1 MKEYR
6 KMSLKKGVLALCT
19 ASPLA
24 GAAFAQ
30 TPPPPPGADA
40 PPAASGSAP
49 VYDPG
54 QLPAFKGSV
63 EQFTLTPRGDI
74 DGFILADGTE
84 VKTPPHLSTEIAAT
98 LRKGDAVTIH
108 GLKAAA
114 MPLIQATAVTNNS
127 SGQTVVDNGPP
138 PKGPKGRHGPHRG
151 PGQATVQGRVRTT
164 LHGPRGDVNG
174 ALLEDDTVLRLP
186 PPEAARFAALLAPGQ
201 SVTVQ
206 GREAGSVLGRVIE
219 ATAIGQSSARLSKVK
234 APPPPPP
241 PGGPE
246 PRH

>member
-1 MKEYR
+1 
-6 KMSLKKGVLALCT
+6 MSFKKGVLALCT
-19 ASPLA
+19 ASLLA
-24 GAAFAQ
+24 SAAFAQ
-30 TPPPPPGADA
+30 TPAPNADA
-40 PPAASGSAP
+40 PATAPGSAP

-114 MPLIQATAVTNNS
+114 MPLIQATSVTNDA

-138 PKGPKGRHGPHRG
+138 PKGPKGHHGPDRG
-151 PGQATVQGRVRTT
+151 PGQARPCRAACARPCT
-164 LHGPRGDVNG
+164 GPR
-174 ALLEDDTVLRLP
+174 AM
-186 PPEAARFAALLAPGQ
+186 
-201 SVTVQ
+201 
-206 GREAGSVLGRVIE
+206 
-219 ATAIGQSSARLSKVK
+219 
-234 APPPPPP
+234 
-241 PGGPE
+241 
-246 PRH
+246 